1 MFFSPKIT
9 LSFLHSDEI
18 QMIKVILLLFVVFD
32 FNPKD
37 FSFFFWVIDGNQD
50 DFTDIEMEAHLDP
63 RRCSMSFSIRSHHQ
77 RKDFIN
83 AD

>member
-1 MFFSPKIT
+1 
-9 LSFLHSDEI
+9 
-18 QMIKVILLLFVVFD
+18 MIKVILLLFVVFD

-37 FSFFFWVIDGNQD
+37 FSIFFWVIDGNQD

-77 RKDFIN
+77 RKDFFAIGPSS
-83 AD
+83 APGSKAQAQESE